1 MDNQGEIL
9 EAFKENFYKHV
20 KIANLS
26 SMTTTVPNINPNR
39 FMSSFLNQVHYPIQK
54 QQIKW
59 I

>member
-54 QQIKW
+54 QQIK
-59 I
+59 